1 MGAKIVG
8 IGADV
13 PEKILTNQDLE
24 TMVDTSDEWITSR
37 TGIKQRRVLE
47 QGQDCSDLVANAS
60 RRAMDAAGVKPSGI
74 DLLIVG
80 TATPDTVFPSTACWA
95 QPKIGLGPVPVFDLS
110 AACSG
115 FLYAYQVADSLI
127 GTGRAKRVLIV
138 GAEALS
144 RVVDWED
151 RNTCVLFGDGA
162 GAAVV
167 VPGSSGDEGLLA
179 SSWGG
184 DGRLASLLWQ
194 PAGGTRH
201 PATEA
206 TVSERKHTIHMAGN
220 EVFKHAVKAM
230 QGACAEVLDHAGVT
244 SEEIDLYVPHQAN
257 LRIIKATADRAGISM
272 DQTYLVLHR
281 YGNVSAAS
289 IPMALA
295 DAVEEGRLKA
305 GDLVLSSSF
314 GAGFTWAANLYR
326 WG

>member
-13 PEKILTNQDLE
+13 PDRVLANQDLE
-24 TMVDTSDEWITSR
+24 RMVETSDDWITSR
-37 TGIKQRRVLE
+37 TGIKERRILDD
-47 QGQDCSDLVANAS
+47 GQDCSDLVANA
-60 RRAMDAAGVKPSGI
+60 AKKALHAAGLQPSDI

-95 QPKIGLGPVPVFDLS
+95 QPKIGLGQVPVLDIS

-115 FLYAYQVADSLI
+115 FLYAYELADSLI
-127 GTGRAKRVLIV
+127 AAGRARRVLIV

-144 RVVDWED
+144 RVVNWED

-167 VPGSSGDEGLLA
+167 VPGENEREGLLA
-179 SSWGG
+179 SSWGA
-184 DGRLASLLWQ
+184 DGSLASLLWQ

-201 PATEA
+201 PATPQ
-206 TVSERKHTIHMAGN
+206 TVEERKHTVHMAGN

-230 QGACAEVLDHAGVT
+230 QGACVQVLDQAGVT
-244 SEEIDLYVPHQAN
+244 SDQIDLFVPHQAN
-257 LRIIKATADRAGISM
+257 LRIIKATADRAGVSM
-272 DQTYLVLHR
+272 DKTYLVLHR

-295 DAVEEGRLKA
+295 DAVEEGRLKP
-305 GDLVLSSSF
+305 GQLVLSASF
-314 GAGFTWAANLYR
+314 GAGFTWAASLYR
-326 WG
+326 W